1 MCLSYFETGYGAVNL
16 LHMKYA
22 VEVAKVG
29 SLNKAAENLLIAAP
43 NVSRSIKELESDIGI
58 LIFER
63 TAKGMEL
70 TPEGEEFIHYAKG
83 ILRQIETVENFYK
96 KGTAKK
102 QKFSIS
108 VPRACYI
115 SEAFSRFSK
124 SLSEDAAEIFYKE
137 TNSQRTIH
145 NMLEHDYK
153 LGIIRYAE
161 NYDRYFKTM
170 LEEKGFCYEMVT
182 EFSYSL
188 IMSADNPLAEKESIS
203 FEDLTA
209 YIEIA
214 HADPYVPSLPLAKVV
229 KEELPDNIERRIF
242 IFERASQFDLLSN
255 NPETFMWVSPAPESL
270 LKRYNLVQKKCADNK
285 KIYKDVVIYKNGYKL
300 SKLDRQFITELC
312 EAKRKYL

>member
-1 MCLSYFETGYGAVNL
+1 MNI

-29 SLNKAAENLLIAAP
+29 SLNKAAETLLIAAP
-43 NVSRSIKELESDIGI
+43 NVSRSIKELEADIGI
-58 LIFER
+58 SIFDR

-70 TPEGEEFIHYAKG
+70 TPEGEEFINYAKG
-83 ILRQIETVENFYK
+83 ILGQIEEVENFYK
-96 KGTAKK
+96 KGSSKK

-115 SEAFSRFSK
+115 SEAFSQFSK
-124 SLSEDAAEIFYKE
+124 SLSKDATEIFYKE
-137 TNSQRTIH
+137 TNSQRTIR

-161 NYDRYFKTM
+161 NYDKYFKTM

-188 IMSADNPLAEKESIS
+188 IMSADNPLAKKETIT
-203 FEDLTA
+203 FDDLTDF
-209 YIEIA
+209 IEIA
-214 HADPYVPSLPLAKVV
+214 HADPYVPSMPLSKVV
-229 KEELPDNIERRIF
+229 KEELPDNIDRRIF

-270 LKRYNLVQKKCADNK
+270 LKRYNLVQKKCVDNK
-285 KIYKDVVIYKNGYKL
+285 KIYKDVLIYKNGYKL